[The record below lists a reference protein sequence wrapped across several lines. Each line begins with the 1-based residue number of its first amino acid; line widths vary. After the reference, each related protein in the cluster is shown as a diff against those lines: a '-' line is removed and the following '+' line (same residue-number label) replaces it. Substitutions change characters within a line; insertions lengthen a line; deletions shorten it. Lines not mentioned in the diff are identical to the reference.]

1 MTFLHFSIFL
11 GHSKRHGG
19 VKRSDQIASCLKALP
34 GLSVNPYLPLRD
46 AFAFCLRHPIM
57 FVRSGLFAL
66 GLFLFHGLSLI
77 GLIKVSLQAAKLIQV
92 INCQRFDT
100 LVMETAPGLSLHF
113 MRYLSKRQ
121 IPYVALP
128 HNIEYLVP
136 HQHDKTFSHSGALF
150 AAESFGYR
158 HALKVFTICDFDR
171 AVARCSGAIAS
182 TLPYFPTDE
191 EHSMFLDIRKN
202 RRADRGSAAYLLLGT
217 VENGP
222 TYEGVKRFLDQHT
235 KSKSNMRVIVAGH
248 GTEKF
253 ANYSSGA
260 VSVLGSVSNET
271 LQELLANVSAILI
284 NQPQTSGF
292 LTKIIE
298 MNLCGVPQI
307 ILNDYLQSNGLEKF
321 GVFQGMENAKEADLR
336 IDCFFDKPATAEFL
350 ALLDESAI
358 V

>member
-1 MTFLHFSIFL
+1 MTYLHFSIFL

-19 VKRSDQIASCLKALP
+19 VKRSDQIASYLKPLA
-34 GLSVNPYLPLRD
+34 GLSLNPYLPLRD
-46 AFAFCLRHPIM
+46 AFAFCLRHPLM
-57 FVRSGLFAL
+57 FMRSGLFAL

-92 INCQRFDT
+92 IHSQHFDM

-113 MRYLSKRQ
+113 MRYLAKRQ

-128 HNIEYLVP
+128 HNVEYLVP
-136 HQHDKTFSHSGALF
+136 HQHDKTFSNNGALF

-158 HALKVFTICDFDR
+158 HALKVFAICDFDR
-171 AVARCSGAIAS
+171 AVACCNGATAS

-191 EHSMFLDIRKN
+191 EHGMFLDIRKN
-202 RRADRGSAAYLLLGT
+202 RRADSGRAAYLLLGT

-222 TYEGVKRFLDQHT
+222 TYEGVKRFLDQHIE
-235 KSKSNMRVIVAGH
+235 SKSTMRVIVAGH

-253 ANYSSGA
+253 ANYASST

-271 LQELLANVSAILI
+271 LQELLATVSAILI

-307 ILNDYLQSNGLEKF
+307 ILSDYQQSNGLEKF
-321 GVFQGMENAKEADLR
+321 GVFQGMENAEDGGLR

-350 ALLDESAI
+350 AVLDESAS